1 MIMLIITLYSEIH
14 RFLNFQSKEAE
25 YLKGTRNIQVAVSK
39 TAKMSWEKAL
49 QSFWSNE
56 EEAEEE
62 LNQFIGYVK
71 EI

>member
-1 MIMLIITLYSEIH
+1 
-14 RFLNFQSKEAE
+14 
-25 YLKGTRNIQVAVSK
+25 
-39 TAKMSWEKAL
+39 MSWEKAL